1 QPLLLRRAG
10 GHGDAGAA
18 AVQHDDVPGAE
29 VVAVVALR
37 RIAGGGAEVAEVPR
51 GAGCLV
57 IALPRGRLR
66 AGLVPAPGRVVALV
80 LRRRAAVIS
89 VVAGR
94 EDGPWDP
101 VEQVGGGVVVAGL
114 VATRDV
120 ARAHQRRRAGGRG
133 GARRRLGQCLGSL
146 VVIAGAEDH
155 TGR

>member
-1 QPLLLRRAG
+1 
-10 GHGDAGAA
+10 
-18 AVQHDDVPGAE
+18 DDVPSAE

-51 GAGCLV
+51 GAGRLV
-57 IALPRGRLR
+57 IALARSGLR
-66 AGLVPAPGRVVALV
+66 AGLVPAPARVVALLV
-80 LRRRAAVIS
+80 LGKRAAVIG